1 MVTELTVKDLM
12 PYDKLI
18 ITGIT
23 GKIDKICT
31 RKGYG
36 YWTVFYPSHKRGS
49 SYLTQHNKELIS
61 MLNLDCY
68 YLKDIASIT
77 GIKTSKSGK
86 EKIGMIFEQK

>member
-18 ITGIT
+18 ITDIT
-23 GKIDKICT
+23 DKIDRICT

-36 YWTVFYPSHKRGS
+36 YWSVFYPLNKRGC
-49 SYLTQHNKELIS
+49 SYLTQHNKELVS
-61 MLNLDCY
+61 MLNRHCY

-86 EKIGMIFEQK
+86 EKIGIIFEQK

>member
-1 MVTELTVKDLM
+1 MATELTVKDLM

-36 YWTVFYPSHKRGS
+36 YWSVF
-49 SYLTQHNKELIS
+49 
-61 MLNLDCY
+61 
-68 YLKDIASIT
+68 
-77 GIKTSKSGK
+77 
-86 EKIGMIFEQK
+86 